1 MTITRLTSAEAGRIS
16 VRRGQLH
23 DALVELEA
31 ALARPAGDHDDWCQH
46 TTAAVEHLAWT
57 LADHVEE
64 TDAPGGLLAEVEA
77 AAPWLAPR
85 VGQLRRDHELLVSRC
100 GGLVDRC
107 HAGVEPDEL
116 REAALELLAD
126 LTRHRHRGAD
136 LLYDAYELDVG
147 TGD

>member
-1 MTITRLTSAEAGRIS
+1 MTITRLTSTQAGRIA

-31 ALARPAGDHDDWCQH
+31 ALARPARDGAAWCRG
-46 TTAAVEHLAWT
+46 TTAAVERLAWT
-57 LADHVEE
+57 LADHVEQ

-85 VGQLRRDHELLVSRC
+85 VGQLRRDHELLVARC
-100 GGLVDRC
+100 GALVDVC
-107 HAGVEPDEL
+107 HQRPEPDDV
-116 REAALELLAD
+116 REDALDLLAD

-147 TGD
+147 AGD